1 MKKVYFPNINGLRF
15 IAALLVI
22 IHHTEQIKDILG
34 LSNYWSTP
42 IIRSIGGLGVLL
54 FFVLS
59 GFLITFLLLDEEST
73 TGTISIKKF
82 YIRRILRIWPLY
94 YLILI
99 LGFFVYPHIPFL
111 QMGDLGDN
119 IFVEFKTKFLLFLFI
134 LPNLALSRY
143 SPIPYISQSWSIGV
157 EEQFYLVW
165 PLLMK
170 NIKKKLVLFI
180 FIILVY
186 FLISV
191 FLNFNTLTLG
201 LPKGFWITLK
211 SFWSTF
217 SINSMAIGAFFAFIS
232 FKKYDFILKILYAK
246 FTQIV
251 TYCILI
257 AMIIFGFIVPFV
269 TRDVYAVLFG
279 IVILN
284 LATNNGSIL
293 NMENDILN
301 YLGKISYG
309 LYMFHPIVI
318 VLVIKSFV
326 LFGMTSNAIYYPF
339 IVLFTI
345 VASGFSYFLIES
357 RFLKL
362 KQGFSKI
369 LSGDSV
375 KIMN

>member
-269 TRDVYAVLFG
+269 IRDVYAVLFG